1 MPDWLSFVTTRVIAG
16 LSPAGE
22 TEPVCA
28 REVDTTAVK
37 EKIIS
42 NLKITVKIII
52 LKLSNL
58 KGF

>member
-1 MPDWLSFVTTRVIAG
+1 MPDWPSFETTRVITG
-16 LSPAGE
+16 LSPTSE

-28 REVDTTAVK
+28 LDWDTTTVN
-37 EKIIS
+37 EKIMS